1 MSNHFK
7 IIFRHLRKNKF
18 FSIVN
23 IVGLAIGLGITFYIS
38 LFIISELSYENMH
51 SKADH
56 TYRVTMHVQDDAYD
70 VHWARVNRDWV
81 NGMAEDIP
89 EIAHFI
95 RFQDYYPRLIKVVN
109 DNYKISHAYSV
120 DNEVFEIF
128 DFKLLQ
134 GDPKTALLQP
144 NSIVLTQKM
153 SKTFFGNQDPMG
165 KEISI
170 MDTFGS
176 NKKIFAVTGVM
187 KDLRSNTHL
196 PVNLLTSFSSEEERT
211 GWAYTYVLLHRHP
224 DLAALENKISAFIE
238 RRATEEDVT
247 TVKLPLQSIKSI
259 HLNSDLAREIVV
271 SGKKSHLWLFATA
284 GVIVLLMSAINFINL
299 NAAQSLRKLPEIGV
313 RKVLGSAKRSLIS
326 FFLLESAALCF
337 ISGGLAISLVILF
350 IPLFSSLLPITFS
363 LAYLF
368 IMAVALIITVAILA
382 AIFPALVLTNQPT
395 IASIK
400 GKFAIGSSR
409 NAIGT
414 KNLLVALQLVLC
426 ITLISSTLITRSQF
440 KYLTEKNLGL
450 DKEQVLAI
458 LDIKDP
464 IKDKYALFK
473 DQLNKLSFVKGV
485 TSAMQVPSTE
495 IRDSGPIYA
504 EGISF
509 ETPPVM
515 DAQIV
520 DEDFIKVMGLKLLA
534 GRNFRSVD
542 NSELS
547 REDLLDYIQTQP
559 REYIINQSALKIIG
573 WETPEEAVGKQFSWS
588 ISEIQLQRGPI
599 VGVVE
604 DFHQESFRNSIEPLV
619 MLIEPIWTNN
629 ILIKLSGED
638 MSEQVASLQNIWG
651 DRFPDYA
658 MDYAFVDELYQ
669 RIYETEQTQ
678 LRLIYVFSA
687 LAIIIAFLGIFGLF
701 AYVLKTRERELAIR
715 KVLGATISSITL
727 LLSKHFLYVALIGI
741 CLAIPIT
748 WYMMEKWLENF
759 VYHVDISVL
768 SFLLAIALTAA
779 TLLITISLQIR
790 KIDRHNPASILRSE

>member
-1 MSNHFK
+1 MVGNHFK
-7 IIFRHLRKNKF
+7 IILRHLRKNKF
-18 FSIVN
+18 FSMVN
-23 IVGLAIGLGITFYIS
+23 IFGLAIGLGITFYIS

-51 SKADH
+51 SQADRV
-56 TYRVTMHVQDDAYD
+56 YRVTMHIQDDSYD

-81 NGMAEDIP
+81 KGMAEDIP
-89 EIAHFI
+89 EVEHLI
-95 RFQDYYPRLIKVVN
+95 RFQDYYPRLIQVVD

-134 GDPKTALLQP
+134 GDPKTALVQP

-153 SKTFFGNQDPMG
+153 SKTFFGNQDPIG

-170 MDTFGS
+170 MDTYGS

-187 KDLRSNTHL
+187 KDLPSNTHL

-211 GWAYTYVLLHRHP
+211 GWAYIYILLHSHP

-247 TVKLPLQSIKSI
+247 TVKLPLQNIKSI
-259 HLNSDLAREIVV
+259 HLNSDLAREIKV
-271 SGKKSHLWLFATA
+271 SGNKSHLWLFATA
-284 GVIVLLMSAINFINL
+284 GSIVLLMSAINFINL

-313 RKVLGSAKRSLIS
+313 RQVLGSARRSLIS
-326 FFLLESAALCF
+326 FFLLQSAATCF
-337 ISGGLAISLVILF
+337 ISGVLAISLVILF

-363 LAYLF
+363 LAHLF
-368 IMAVALIITVAILA
+368 IMAVIPIITVAILA

-395 IASIK
+395 MASIK
-400 GKFAIGSSR
+400 GKFAVGSSR
-409 NAIGT
+409 NTVST

-440 KYLTEKNLGL
+440 RYLTEKNLGL

-464 IKDKYALFK
+464 IKEKYALFK

-504 EGISF
+504 EGITF
-509 ETPPVM
+509 ATPPVM

-520 DEDFIKVMGLKLLA
+520 DEDFIRVMGLKLLA
-534 GRNFRSVD
+534 GQNFQRVD
-542 NSELS
+542 NYELS
-547 REDLLDYIQTQP
+547 PEDLLTRP
-559 REYIINQSALKIIG
+559 REYIINQTALKMIG
-573 WETPEEAVGKQFSWS
+573 WGTPEEALGKQFSWS
-588 ISEIQLQRGPI
+588 IGEIQLQRGPV

-629 ILIKLSGED
+629 ILIKLSDGD
-638 MSEQVASLQNIWG
+638 MSEQVATLQNIWG
-651 DRFPDYA
+651 ERFPEYP
-658 MDYAFVDELYQ
+658 MDYAFVDELFQ
-669 RIYETEQTQ
+669 RIYETEQKQ
-678 LRLIYVFSA
+678 LRLVYVFSA

-701 AYVLKTRERELAIR
+701 AYVMKTRERELAIR
-715 KVLGATISSITL
+715 KVLGATLSSITL
-727 LLSKHFLYVALIGI
+727 LLSKPFLYVALAGI

-748 WYMMEKWLENF
+748 WYVMEKWLENF
-759 VYHVDISVL
+759 VYHVDINVL
-768 SFLLAIALTAA
+768 NFLMAIALTAV
-779 TLLITISLQIR
+779 TLLITMSLQIR
-790 KIDRHNPASILRSE
+790 RIDRDNPANILKSE